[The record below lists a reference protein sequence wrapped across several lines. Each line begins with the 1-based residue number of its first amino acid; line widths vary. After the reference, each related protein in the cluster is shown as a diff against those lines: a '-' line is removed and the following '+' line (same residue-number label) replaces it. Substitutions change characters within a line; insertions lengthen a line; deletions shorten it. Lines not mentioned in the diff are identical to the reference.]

1 MKNLPTNISFPRT
14 RMRRT
19 RMRKF
24 SLDLVQETRL
34 STTDLIFP
42 LFVIEG
48 RNKKEEIESMPNIF
62 RKSNDLLLKDIE
74 KCIELGI
81 KAIAIF
87 PNISKKLK
95 DDIGSEAINP
105 DNLICRTVRK
115 IKKEFPDIGII
126 CDVAL
131 DPYTLHGHD
140 GLIINEQVDN
150 DKTIKLL
157 EKQSLNQA
165 MAGCDIVAPSDM
177 MDGRVGKIRD
187 FLDKNNYINT
197 QIMSYSAK
205 FSSSFYYPFREAIG
219 SNYIGDKIDKSSY
232 QINPGNC
239 NEPIRGVSMDISEG
253 ADMIIVKPGMN
264 YLDIIYRIK
273 KTFKFPTFA
282 YQVSGEYAM
291 LENAFQ
297 KKILDK
303 PRALIETLLCFKR
316 AGADGIFTYFAMDA
330 AKEIIK
336 LN

>member
-1 MKNLPTNISFPRT
+1 MKNSPINISFPRT
-14 RMRRT
+14 RMRRN
-19 RMRKF
+19 RMKKF
-24 SLDLVQETRL
+24 SIDLVQETRL
-34 STTDLIFP
+34 STADLIYP
-42 LFVIEG
+42 LFVVEG
-48 RNKKEEIESMPNIF
+48 RNKKEEIKSMPNVF

-131 DPYTLHGHD
+131 DPYTIHGHD

-165 MAGCDIVAPSDM
+165 MSGCDIVAPSDM

-187 FLDKNNYINT
+187 FLDKNN
-197 QIMSYSAK
+197 
-205 FSSSFYYPFREAIG
+205 
-219 SNYIGDKIDKSSY
+219 
-232 QINPGNC
+232 
-239 NEPIRGVSMDISEG
+239 
-253 ADMIIVKPGMN
+253 
-264 YLDIIYRIK
+264 
-273 KTFKFPTFA
+273 
-282 YQVSGEYAM
+282 
-291 LENAFQ
+291 
-297 KKILDK
+297 
-303 PRALIETLLCFKR
+303 
-316 AGADGIFTYFAMDA
+316 
-330 AKEIIK
+330 
-336 LN
+336 